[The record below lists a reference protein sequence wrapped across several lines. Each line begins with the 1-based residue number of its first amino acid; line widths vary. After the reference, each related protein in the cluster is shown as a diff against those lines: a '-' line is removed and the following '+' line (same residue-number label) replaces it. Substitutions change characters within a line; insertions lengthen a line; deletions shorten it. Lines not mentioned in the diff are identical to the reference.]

1 MPEREKNESPSA
13 GLRLLQSS
21 VKVQVIMWI
30 LLFLSSIWVWR
41 EGSGVVS
48 VVPLKFCV
56 ICLDSLTYELLRM
69 HGGIGGRRGWFR
81 YFTKCAGCKQ
91 ALLAS
96 IFWTC
101 SALEQMPFKIYFF
114 PNANLLFLCISFRN
128 KWDPGLT
135 GKKHYAIL
143 GHFLR
148 NLLCSKVCNTVA
160 AKHSNYLVMYAES
173 FLLRKRLGHG
183 SNTLKEWERNGSQ
196 YDIRKQQ
203 LTFPEI
209 LWSLGLGDSPGDHW
223 LCGISICIFTVP
235 S

>member
-1 MPEREKNESPSA
+1 
-13 GLRLLQSS
+13 
-21 VKVQVIMWI
+21 
-30 LLFLSSIWVWR
+30 
-41 EGSGVVS
+41 
-48 VVPLKFCV
+48 
-56 ICLDSLTYELLRM
+56 M

-81 YFTKCAGCKQ
+81 YFTKYAGCKQ

-135 GKKHYAIL
+135 GKNHYAIL

-183 SNTLKEWERNGSQ
+183 SNTLKELGEKWKSIWHQEATADLSWNIMVTWTRGFSW
-196 YDIRKQQ
+196 
-203 LTFPEI
+203 
-209 LWSLGLGDSPGDHW
+209 WSLTMWDINLHFYSAF
-223 LCGISICIFTVP
+223 LI
-235 S
+235 